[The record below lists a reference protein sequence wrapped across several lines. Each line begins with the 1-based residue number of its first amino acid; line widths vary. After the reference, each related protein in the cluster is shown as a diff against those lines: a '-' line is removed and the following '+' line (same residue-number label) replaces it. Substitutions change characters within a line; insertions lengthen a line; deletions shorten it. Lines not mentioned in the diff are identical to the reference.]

1 MKKIFVIAL
10 LLFVQCGYAQ
20 LSGTYT
26 IGATASNYTTFN
38 AAISA
43 LTTNGINGPVV
54 FKVASGTYASN
65 FTIPSISG
73 SSSTN
78 TITFES
84 AALDSS
90 LVVIQS
96 NSSSD
101 YITLSNAKH
110 IKFQYLG
117 FNLCKTKLTG
127 NVQYISFNNNKY
139 DFTYSQPISFN
150 IIEIAASANVQY
162 ISFKNNYFLKGERAI
177 AFEVAN
183 GNSISSNIVIS
194 ENLFI
199 DQRRRGVEIDGNNI
213 LISTNHINASLGGL
227 APPNAMGMDDYYGI
241 EIYNCDTNLVIESNK
256 LFFEGSTCVA
266 GIHVLNCDLS
276 SNNIAYVKNNFI
288 KQRVSYVA
296 HAILVDS
303 SSNISIVN
311 NSSLSMFYSN
321 YPYADS
327 TTIINVKFGADN
339 LNILLKNNIIDNRT
353 GGKAF
358 YSDSPIGSFTSDY
371 NCLRS
376 TGAYLIGAQYIG
388 WKTSISNWTN
398 STAKDINS
406 VSTNPMFSSYMDLH
420 FTNQNFDNLGTPIVG
435 VTSDID
441 GEIRNA
447 VTPDIGADEF
457 TFLNTDIGFESIVF
471 DQYCNCQNQ
480 TIIVRVK
487 NIGLQTLD
495 FSVDTLR
502 VVLSASTPNNYIFP
516 TTIVSSGTILSNATL
531 DIVVS
536 NNFNML
542 DTGWYNLNGNLI
554 MQGDSLLTNNIIST
568 SINNHKITSFSYI
581 ESFESFY
588 INSSYDGP
596 QSDLQYYWQRENQA
610 PIYVSYSNSYKYDYF
625 AVIESNHTTQ
635 WNNSGPSAD
644 NTSGTNDGRYLC
656 FVNTNS
662 GSQNLQAKASIN
674 SPCINTNGESLLLKF
689 YYHMFGANIDSLT
702 IDIFDNGI
710 WDYSV
715 SKLIGQQQ
723 YSSNATWLEHN
734 VNLSQYSGTLKIRFN
749 AFKSGQYCNIALDDF
764 SLIPVPIVDL
774 GNDTFL
780 CLGDSIILDAGYGN
794 SYQYLWKSHPSNTI
808 IGTSQFLSVDT
819 SGQYSVKVINMYG
832 VSISDTI
839 TIHGILPH
847 TASAGSNVSIC
858 KESGYRL
865 SNASSNNSYIFYW
878 STNGYGYFSHFD
890 SINPIYY
897 SNWQD
902 TLLSP
907 LYFTLNSYGFC
918 QSEIHDTI
926 FVNNFNSPTN
936 IYLGVDTT
944 LCENQSLILNPG
956 NGFLSYLWQDGT
968 TNFQFNVDST
978 TGTND
983 YWVRIENLIG
993 CFSSD
998 TIHIVIDTCV
1008 SINTDLSTIKETM
1021 IVYPNPVKSKL
1032 YIKNQTKHK
1041 DFVIR
1046 IFNSQGILVKEQS
1059 VYFTNGEI
1067 ISIDIN
1073 SLAKGFYSML
1083 ITNKMVAINKK
1094 IIVL

>member
-1 MKKIFVIAL
+1 MKKIFIVAL
-10 LLFVQCGYAQ
+10 ILFAQYGYAQ

-26 IGATASNYTTFN
+26 IGATASNYTSFS

-43 LTTNGINGPVV
+43 LTTNGVNGPVI

-65 FTIPSISG
+65 FTIPNISG

-101 YITLSNAKH
+101 FITLSNAKH
-110 IKFQYLG
+110 IKFQHLG

-127 NVQYISFNNNKY
+127 NIQDISFSNNKY

-150 IIEIAASANVQY
+150 IIEIATGANVQY
-162 ISFKNNYFLKGERAI
+162 ISFNNNYFLKGERAI
-177 AFEVAN
+177 AFEAAN
-183 GNSISSNIVIS
+183 GSSISSNIVIS
-194 ENLFI
+194 DNIFI
-199 DQRRRGVEIDGNNI
+199 DQRRRGVEIDGENI
-213 LISTNHINASLGGL
+213 LISSNYLNASLGGL
-227 APPNAMGMDDYYGI
+227 APPNAMGVDDYYGI
-241 EIYNCDTNLVIESNK
+241 EIDNCDTNLIIESNK

-266 GIHVLNCDLS
+266 GIHIHNCDLS
-276 SNNIAYVKNNFI
+276 SNNIAYIKNNFI
-288 KQRVSYVA
+288 KHRVSYVA

-303 SSNISIVN
+303 SANISVVN
-311 NSSLSMFYSN
+311 NSSLSIYYSN

-327 TTIINVKFGADN
+327 TTIINVKFGYDN
-339 LNILLKNNIIDNRT
+339 SNIILKNNIIDNRT

-358 YSDSPIGSFTSDY
+358 YSDSPVGSFTSDY

-376 TGAYLIGAQYIG
+376 TGPYLIGAQYIG
-388 WKTSISNWTN
+388 WKTSISSWTS
-398 STAKDINS
+398 STTKDINS
-406 VSTNPMFSSYMDLH
+406 VSTDPMFSSYMDLH
-420 FTNQNFDNLGTPIVG
+420 FTNQNFDNLGTPVIG

-441 GEIRNA
+441 GEIRNT

-457 TFLNTDIGFESIVF
+457 TFLNTDIGFESVIF

-480 TIIVRVK
+480 SIIVRVK
-487 NIGLQTLD
+487 NIGLQTID
-495 FSVDTLR
+495 FSIDTLR
-502 VVLSASTPNNYIFP
+502 VALSATLPINYVFP
-516 TTIVSSGTILSNATL
+516 ITIVSSGTILSNATL

-542 DTGWYNLNGNLI
+542 DTGWYNLSGSLL
-554 MQGDSLLTNNIIST
+554 MQGDSLLTNNLISA
-568 SINNHKITSFSYI
+568 SINNHKIASFPHV

-588 INSSYDGP
+588 INPSYDGP

-610 PIYVSYSNSYKYDYF
+610 PTYVTYSGKYKYDYF

-662 GSQNLQAKASIN
+662 GSQNFQAKASII
-674 SPCINTNGESLLLKF
+674 SPCINTNGETLLLKF
-689 YYHMFGANIDSLT
+689 YYHMFGADIDSLT
-702 IDIFDNGI
+702 IDIFDDGI
-710 WDYSV
+710 WNYSV
-715 SKLIGQQQ
+715 SKLTGQQQ
-723 YSSNATWLEHN
+723 YSSNAVWLEHN
-734 VNLSQYSGTLKIRFN
+734 VYLGQYSGTLKIRFN
-749 AFKSGQYCNIALDDF
+749 AYKSGQYCNIALDDF
-764 SLIPVPIVDL
+764 SLIPAPLVDI
-774 GNDTFL
+774 GNDTII
-780 CLGDSIILDAGYGN
+780 CPGDTILLDAGFGN
-794 SYQYLWKSHPSNTI
+794 SYQYIWKSHPSNTI
-808 IGTSQFLSVDT
+808 IGTSQFHSIDT

-839 TIHGILPH
+839 TIYGVQPH
-847 TASAGSNVSIC
+847 TASAGTNVNIC

-865 SNASSNNSYIFYW
+865 SDAYSNNSFVCYW
-878 STNGYGYFSHFD
+878 STNGFGSFSHFD

-907 LYFTLNSYGFC
+907 LYFTLDSYGFC
-918 QSEIHDTI
+918 QSVIHDTI
-926 FVNNFNSPTN
+926 FVNSFNSPTN
-936 IYLGVDTT
+936 FDLGVDTI
-944 LCENQSLILNPG
+944 LCENQSIILNPG
-956 NGFLSYLWQDGT
+956 IGFISYLWQDGT
-968 TNFQFNVDST
+968 TNSQFNVDST

-983 YWVRIENLIG
+983 YWVRAENVIG

-998 TIHIVIDTCV
+998 TIHISIDTCV
-1008 SINTDLSTIKETM
+1008 SINSNLNAQKETM
-1021 IVYPNPVKSKL
+1021 IIYPNPSSGVFNIEFDNVENISRLVVYNTLGQIVKTVSTKQAIKTYKLDLSGNSKGL
-1032 YIKNQTKHK
+1032 YFI
-1041 DFVIR
+1041 
-1046 IFNSQGILVKEQS
+1046 GIEVDN
-1059 VYFTNGEI
+1059 T
-1067 ISIDIN
+1067 
-1073 SLAKGFYSML
+1073 
-1083 ITNKMVAINKK
+1083 MVFKK
-1094 IIVL
+1094 VVLE